1 MFRICDVIVLY
12 LIICCGRCATQVE
25 AIHMLGEQIGIALA
39 QAEEVGAKGD
49 VEASLKLMQKVE
61 DLKAQKVVAEVRRQI
76 VP

>member
-1 MFRICDVIVLY
+1 
-12 LIICCGRCATQVE
+12 
-25 AIHMLGEQIGIALA
+25 MLGEQIGIALA

-76 VP
+76 VPEMSGVLADYRKIFALVCCGE